1 MQENELSQSVGSMN
15 DSWNYNGSLV
25 VDTKTLASLNVS
37 SPLQATHLMVSYRVL
52 NNQVLVSQF
61 FPTLVYVCI
70 LFILGVIGNALVCY
84 VYKIKWKIKKKPSTL
99 FILVLAGYDL
109 VNCFVTMPF
118 EMALVCNYMSFDF
131 PIACKLSKFL
141 TYGLNAAS
149 TVILLGI
156 AIDRLLGIRYG
167 FKLGSLTMRQARIIV
182 GLSVFIGILTT
193 WPTLF
198 LYGTY
203 EEGLYRTCYFATRFN
218 NSGYITAQVIFSIVA
233 SLIGDIIFISIYSLI
248 GYTICQQRNKTV
260 KSNDASIETTKI
272 CSKSDTDLCNLADQS
287 TSIDYSKEKDKS
299 TLSLFSKSEGN
310 GYNSFSKTDLFLQQE
325 SKPESRDRS
334 GSEAIG
340 SLLTLLKI
348 NRDSQK
354 HRSSTFSN
362 SEGKRFGPSFKARK
376 TTFMLFTVTIVNI
389 LTFLPFC
396 VLSIIDLHRPHLQMN
411 DASIV
416 ELNFYHLLFRSYML
430 SMAVNPII
438 FSFLNKHFRS
448 ECFSLLKDTVLC
460 IISCFLIKKV

>member
-1 MQENELSQSVGSMN
+1 NETKINVSNMSNL
-15 DSWNYNGSLV
+15 WNYSVSTTTDNKTFPPLNITSSLLSS
-25 VDTKTLASLNVS
+25 TLLDN
-37 SPLQATHLMVSYRVL
+37 YRNY
-52 NNQVLVSQF
+52 NNQILVTQF
-61 FPTLVYVCI
+61 LPTLVYVCI
-70 LFILGVIGNALVCY
+70 LFVVGIIGNALVCY

-118 EMALVCNYMSFDF
+118 EIALVSNYISFDF
-131 PIACKLSKFL
+131 PIVCKLSRFM

-167 FKLGSLTMRQARIIV
+167 FKLGSLTMRQARLIV
-182 GLSVFIGILTT
+182 ALSLFLGILTN
-193 WPTLF
+193 WPALL

-203 EEGLYRTCYFATRFN
+203 EEIGFKTCYFATQYK
-218 NSGYITAQVIFSIVA
+218 NSDYVTAQVVFIIVT

-248 GYTICQQRNKTV
+248 GYTIYQQQNKTV
-260 KSNDASIETTKI
+260 KSKDTNLETARICCKSENDI
-272 CSKSDTDLCNLADQS
+272 CNIPDQS
-287 TSIDYSKEKDKS
+287 RTSIDFTQEKGKS
-299 TLSLFSKSEGN
+299 TMSLFSKGDGN
-310 GYNSFSKTDLFLQQE
+310 GYNSFAKTDLFLQQE
-325 SKPESRDRS
+325 NKPESRGRS

-340 SLLTLLKI
+340 SLLTLLKT
-348 NRDSQK
+348 NTESQK

-376 TTFMLFTVTIVNI
+376 TTFMLFTVTIVYI
-389 LTFLPFC
+389 LTFLPFG
-396 VLSIIDLHRPHLQMN
+396 VLGIVDLHRQHLSMN
-411 DASIV
+411 NLSVV
-416 ELNFYHLLFRSYML
+416 ELNLYHLLFRSYML

-448 ECFSLLKDTVLC
+448 ECFSLLKDALLC
-460 IISCFLIKKV
+460 VFSCFYTRENK

>member
-1 MQENELSQSVGSMN
+1 MKGMSLNN
-15 DSWNYNGSLV
+15 SWNYTVL
-25 VDTKTLASLNVS
+25 TLTHTQTFPPLNVTS
-37 SPLQATHLMVSYRVL
+37 SSRSNSDRIY
-52 NNQVLVSQF
+52 NNHILVTQF
-61 FPTLVYVCI
+61 LPTLIYVSI
-70 LFILGVIGNALVCY
+70 LFIVGVVGNALVCY
-84 VYKIKWKIKKKPSTL
+84 VFKIKWKIKKKPSTL

-109 VNCFVTMPF
+109 VNCIVTMPF
-118 EMALVCNYMSFDF
+118 EMALVCNYVSFDF
-131 PIACKLSKFL
+131 PIICKLSRFL

-167 FKLGSLTMRQARIIV
+167 FKLGSLTMRQARLIV
-182 GLSVFIGILTT
+182 GLSMFIGVLTT
-193 WPTLF
+193 WPALF

-203 EEGLYRTCYFATRFN
+203 EENMYRTCYFATEFKD
-218 NSGYITAQVIFSIVA
+218 SGYVTAQVIFSIVA

-260 KSNDASIETTKI
+260 KSSDTSTERTKI
-272 CSKSDTDLCNLADQS
+272 CSKSENDICNLTDQS
-287 TSIDYSKEKDKS
+287 QISIDCTQENGKS
-299 TLSLFSKSEGN
+299 SSSLFNKGDGQ
-310 GYNSFSKTDLFLQQE
+310 GYNSFSKTDLFLQQGN
-325 SKPESRDRS
+325 KPEPRDRS

-340 SLLTLLKI
+340 SLMTLLKI
-348 NRDSQK
+348 NHDSQK

-376 TTFMLFTVTIVNI
+376 TTFMLFTVTIVYI

-396 VLSIIDLHRPHLQMN
+396 VLNIIDLHRRHLSMDN
-411 DASIV
+411 LSVI

-448 ECFSLLKDTVLC
+448 ECFSLLKDALLC
-460 IISCFLIKKV
+460 IISCFYSREKNLS

>member
-1 MQENELSQSVGSMN
+1 MWPRVAKRMN
-15 DSWNYNGSLV
+15 DSLEYSVFCANGTETS
-25 VDTKTLASLNVS
+25 TSLNVS
-37 SPLQATHLMVSYRVL
+37 LSPQIPPLMVSNRSI
-52 NNQVLVSQF
+52 LVSQF
-61 FPTLVYVCI
+61 LPTLIYVCI
-70 LFILGVIGNALVCY
+70 LFILGVVGNALVCY

-99 FILVLAGYDL
+99 FILVLSGYDL
-109 VNCFVTMPF
+109 VNCIVTMPF
-118 EMALVCNYMSFDF
+118 EIALVCNYRSFDF
-131 PIACKLSKFL
+131 PLACKLSRFL
-141 TYGLNAAS
+141 TYGLNAAA

-156 AIDRLLGIRYG
+156 AMDRLLGIRYG
-167 FKLGSLTMRQARIIV
+167 FKLGSLTMRKARLIV

-203 EEGLYRTCYFATRFN
+203 NENFYKTCYFATQFK

-233 SLIGDIIFISIYSLI
+233 SLISDIIFISIYSLI

-260 KSNDASIETTKI
+260 KSDDSTIETTNI
-272 CSKSDTDLCNLADQS
+272 SSKSETDICNLTDQS
-287 TSIDYSKEKDKS
+287 SGDYSKEKEKGKS
-299 TLSLFSKSEGN
+299 TLSLFSKNEGS
-310 GYNSFSKTDLFLQQE
+310 GYNSFSKTDIFLQQNN
-325 SKPESRDRS
+325 KPEPRDRT

-376 TTFMLFTVTIVNI
+376 TTFMLFTVTIVYI

-396 VLSIIDLHRPHLQMN
+396 LLSIIDLQKTQHFQTDGSVLE
-411 DASIV
+411 V
-416 ELNFYHLLFRSYML
+416 NFYHLLFRSYML

-448 ECFSLLKDTVLC
+448 ECFSLLKDALLC
-460 IISCFLIKKV
+460 VMSCFFSRKNK

>member
-203 EEGLYRTCYFATRFN
+203 EEG
-218 NSGYITAQVIFSIVA
+218 
-233 SLIGDIIFISIYSLI
+233 
-248 GYTICQQRNKTV
+248 YTICQQRNKTV

-376 TTFMLFTVTIVNI
+376 TTFMLFTVTIVYI

-448 ECFSLLKDTVLC
+448 ECFSLLKDAVLC